1 MARLV
6 LLSEGYTGKTFEL
19 KVEQSTVGR
28 VSDNT
33 IEIPDGSVSSH
44 HGEFLLKGQDVVFR
58 DLGSTNGSFVAN
70 EKITEVTLKHG
81 QVLRL
86 GQIEMRFESS
96 EAQAAKPPSK
106 PPANTA
112 VIPAGINR
120 EQLSKPGGGSS
131 VQTSEFKKKSNKSTM
146 FFLIG
151 IGIIAL
157 ILIAIMVMLV
167 MQPASKQ

>member
-6 LLSEGYTGKTFEL
+6 LLSEGYTGRSYEL
-19 KVEQSTVGR
+19 KVEQTTVGR
-28 VSDNT
+28 TSDNS

-44 HGEFLLKGQDVVFR
+44 HGEFLLRGQEVVFR
-58 DLGSTNGSFVAN
+58 DLGSTNGSYLGA

-81 QVLRL
+81 QVIRL
-86 GQIEMRFESS
+86 GQIEMRFEAT

-120 EQLSKPGGGSS
+120 EQLSTAGGGGG
-131 VQTSEFKKKSNKSTM
+131 VKATDFKKKNNKSTLV
-146 FFLIG
+146 FVVG
-151 IGIIAL
+151 IGLVAV
-157 ILIAIMVMLV
+157 ILIAILMMLA
-167 MQPASKQ
+167 MQPAK

>member
-6 LLSEGYTGKTFEL
+6 LLSEGYTGRSYEL
-19 KVEQSTVGR
+19 KVEQTTVGR
-28 VSDNT
+28 TADNS

-44 HGEFLLKGQDVVFR
+44 HGEFVLKGQDVVFR
-58 DLGSTNGSFVAN
+58 DLGSTNGSFLGN

-81 QVLRL
+81 QVIRL
-86 GQIEMRFESS
+86 GQIEMRFESVDTQPLKS
-96 EAQAAKPPSK
+96 PAK

-120 EQLSKPGGGSS
+120 DQLSTAGVGGG
-131 VQTSEFKKKSNKSTM
+131 VKATDFKKKSNNSTM

-151 IGIIAL
+151 IGVVAV
-157 ILIAIMVMLV
+157 ILIAILVMLAT
-167 MQPASKQ
+167 QSTK

>member
-6 LLSEGYTGKTFEL
+6 LLSEGYTGRSYEL
-19 KVEQSTVGR
+19 KVEQTTVGR
-28 VSDNT
+28 TSDNS

-44 HGEFLLKGQDVVFR
+44 HGEFVLKGSEVVFR
-58 DLGSTNGSFVAN
+58 DLGSTNGSFLGN
-70 EKITEVTLKHG
+70 DKITEVTLKHG

-86 GQIEMRFESS
+86 GQIEMRFEA
-96 EAQAAKPPSK
+96 ENQAAKAPSK

-120 EQLSKPGGGSS
+120 DQLSTAGVGGG
-131 VQTSEFKKKSNKSTM
+131 VKATDFKKKSNNSTM

-151 IGIIAL
+151 IGVVAV
-157 ILIAIMVMLV
+157 ILIAILVMLAT
-167 MQPASKQ
+167 QSTK